1 MKPVGKQGTQITAGV
16 VTAKVVGSITAAA
29 GTQGTG
35 APAAGGG
42 FNRLTVAVIV

>member
-1 MKPVGKQGTQITAGV
+1 MKPVGKHGTQITAGV
-16 VTAKVVGSITAAA
+16 VTTPISTTAAA